1 MSFWV
6 CAKEG
11 ERRGER
17 SDGGEEGGERR
28 GVESGEW
35 EMEGPERLFLILFIS
50 PNLFTPVL
58 EFCVENLMFWE
69 EVKRWQEGD
78 CNLQAANKIFR
89 RVRTPSSL
97 LSPSTSPLPP
107 LFSYHLIN
115 ICFNKN
121 SLLSQE
127 RQTK

>member
-1 MSFWV
+1 M
-6 CAKEG
+6 G
-11 ERRGER
+11 
-17 SDGGEEGGERR
+17 DGGARE
-28 GVESGEW
+28 V
-35 EMEGPERLFLILFIS
+35 IS
-50 PNLFTPVL
+50 YSFYLANLFTPVL